1 MFISKSY
8 GNLISGIFTYKNYM
22 YMLKSYLII
31 ELHVHILQCQR
42 AEVKIKQH
50 HTSLVHIPTLYQGEK
65 HLNHCLSLANNY
77 KKTYRHW
84 LNQKL

>member
-42 AEVKIKQH
+42 AEVKIKTASYKPSSH
-50 HTSLVHIPTLYQGEK
+50 SYSL
-65 HLNHCLSLANNY
+65 SRR
-77 KKTYRHW
+77 KTPQP
-84 LNQKL
+84 LFVTCK